1 MDAWLPYCPPPL
13 PQTGRFP
20 VTEQTAFAPGQD
32 AIPHGDPF
40 AIFEDWFAAAK
51 ASEPNDTNAMAL
63 ATATPDG
70 APSVRMVLLKGH
82 GADLGPAFGGAGGFV
97 FYTNFHS
104 RKGGE
109 LAANPQVAL
118 LFHWKSL
125 RRQVRIEGPVV
136 EVSPRAA
143 DAYFAS
149 RHPESRLGSAASDQ
163 SRVLPSRQVYLDRVA
178 ALRAQYPDGNVP
190 RPAHWSGY
198 RVEPRA
204 IEFWQ
209 DRDYRLHERRR
220 FVADGQGGWT
230 SALLYP

>member
-1 MDAWLPYCPPPL
+1 MQA
-13 PQTGRFP
+13 
-20 VTEQTAFAPGQD
+20 EQNSD
-32 AIPHGDPF
+32 AIPQTDPF
-40 AIFEDWFAAAK
+40 AIFDAWFAEAQAT
-51 ASEPNDTNAMAL
+51 EPNDPNAMAL

-70 APSVRMVLLKGH
+70 HPSVRMVLLKGH
-82 GADLGPAFGGAGGFV
+82 GPDGFV

-109 LAANPQVAL
+109 LAANRNVAL

-125 RRQVRIEGPVV
+125 RRQIRIEGTVA
-136 EVSPRAA
+136 EVTAAEA

-163 SRVLPSRQVYLDRVA
+163 SRPLPDRQVYLDRVD
-178 ALRAQYPDGNVP
+178 ALRQQYPEGNVP
-190 RPAHWSGY
+190 RPEHWSGY
-198 RVEPRA
+198 RVTPLA

-220 FVADGQGGWT
+220 FVRDGTGGWT
-230 SALLYP
+230 STLLYP

>member
-1 MDAWLPYCPPPL
+1 M
-13 PQTGRFP
+13 
-20 VTEQTAFAPGQD
+20 TEQTAFAPGQD

-51 ASEPNDTNAMAL
+51 ASEPNDPNAMAR
-63 ATATPDG
+63 ATATRDG